1 VAAAAHVVRREI
13 FSNVL
18 IAELKTTGIRVERLE
33 AYHIQS
39 SMYHNDTLYRI
50 SHQKASGRAILRSTM
65 TLTRRAGLVL
75 LLILFG
81 AVSIASCQSD
91 ARLISQLRV
100 GNVPVHPLTHN
111 LEGATVAF
119 PEAFPMQVALYW
131 SSQDENPLAMIHA
144 LRAMGVP
151 FFVTRDLTQA
161 LGHKLII
168 IYPNVDPKTF
178 TSDEIQELTQH
189 VRAGGSIFAVDVLAG
204 ALKPLFGFRD
214 SVASR
219 RRYRVDFAP
228 NSDPALRYLNRPEE
242 QSVPLGNTK
251 YTDIFWTNGYTPGAN
266 AKVLA
271 RYEDGTAALLR
282 NAIGEGSTYLCGIS
296 YHEAVLRNQ
305 VNRDYDAERHY
316 VNNFE
321 PGADVWMLLLRA
333 WYESN
338 TPDGVRL
345 ASIPDGQDSVLLLSH
360 DVDWE
365 NSFAPMLDFAHMEIA
380 EHARSTF
387 FIQTK
392 YVSDANSV
400 SFFFGNDLA
409 YLDQIK
415 ALGFTV
421 GSHSIIHS
429 RAFNHFDLGDGT
441 ESFPLYQPRGTGFE
455 SATGA
460 TVFGEVRVSKQL
472 LDGNLPGQQTIFF
485 RAGHLRVPPS
495 LPEALIRTGYL
506 YDSSFTAD
514 DVLTHFPYALP
525 LGLDFDEDSGL
536 YEFPVTFEDEEK
548 PPLPERIDRAL
559 DVIRANAENQAINV
573 ILIHSNEAHVKLGAE
588 QMLLRE
594 LPHDV
599 TATDLQSYAEFW
611 RALEALRW
619 SVHPGPGANEVSVDV
634 AAGEPVSGATFEF
647 QRSIAAIEGC
657 AGARV
662 LPDHHRIVLPA
673 LKAQGAALFDV
684 HYSE

>member
-1 VAAAAHVVRREI
+1 MVTGGVKWGPRKFSLMCLLWRVSAFPDQVWAAGCINPRRLCITMIHLIELVIRSLVDREI
-13 FSNVL
+13 LRFSM
-18 IAELKTTGIRVERLE
+18 RL
-33 AYHIQS
+33 A
-39 SMYHNDTLYRI
+39 
-50 SHQKASGRAILRSTM
+50 KRAVALST
-65 TLTRRAGLVL
+65 VL
-75 LLILFG
+75 LG
-81 AVSIASCQSD
+81 AALGVSGQS
-91 ARLISQLRV
+91 AESMISRLHV
-100 GNVPVHPLTHN
+100 ADVPVYPLTHH
-111 LEGATVAF
+111 LEDPAAAY
-119 PEAFPMQVALYW
+119 PESFPMQVALYW
-131 SSQDENPLAMIHA
+131 SSQDENLLAMIHS
-144 LRAMGVP
+144 LREMGIP
-151 FFVTRDLTQA
+151 FFVTRDLNQA
-161 LGHKLII
+161 LRHKLVI

-178 TSDEIQELTQH
+178 TGADIQALTRH
-189 VRAGGSIFAVDVLAG
+189 VQDGGSIFAVDVLAG
-204 ALKPLFGFRD
+204 TLKPLFGFRD

-219 RRYRVDFAP
+219 RRYRVDFAA
-228 NSDPALRYLNRPEE
+228 NSDAILRYLNRPEE

-251 YTDIFWTNGYTPGAN
+251 YTDIFWTNGYTPEAN

-282 NAIGEGSTYLCGIS
+282 NAIGKGSTYLCGIS

-316 VNNFE
+316 VNTFE

-365 NSFAPMLDFAHMEIA
+365 NSFDPMLDFARMETA
-380 EHARSTF
+380 EHTRSTF

-400 SFFFGNDLA
+400 SFFFGKDLA
-409 YLDQIK
+409 DLQRIK

-429 RAFNHFDLGDGT
+429 RAFNHFELGDGT
-441 ESFPLYQPRGTGFE
+441 ERFPVYQPRGTGFE

-460 TVFGEVRVSKQL
+460 TVFGEVRVSKEL
-472 LDGNLPGQQTIFF
+472 LDGNVPGQHTIFF

-495 LPEALIRTGYL
+495 LPEALARTGYL
-506 YDSSFTAD
+506 FDSSFTAD

-548 PPLPERIDRAL
+548 PALPQRIDRAL

-573 ILIHSNEAHVKLGAE
+573 ILIHSNEAHVKLAAE

-594 LPHDV
+594 LPPDV
-599 TATDLQSYAEFW
+599 TATDLQGYAEFW
-611 RALEALRW
+611 RGLEGLRW
-619 SVHPGPGANEVSVDV
+619 SVHPGSGPSEASIVV
-634 AAGEPVSGATFEF
+634 AATEPVNGATLEF
-647 QRSIAAIEGC
+647 QRPIATVDG
-657 AGARV
+657 GARL

-673 LKAQGAALFDV
+673 LKAQETASFEVRYA
-684 HYSE
+684 E

>member
-1 VAAAAHVVRREI
+1 MAPT
-13 FSNVL
+13 
-18 IAELKTTGIRVERLE
+18 K
-33 AYHIQS
+33 
-39 SMYHNDTLYRI
+39 
-50 SHQKASGRAILRSTM
+50 RAT
-65 TLTRRAGLVL
+65 L
-75 LLILFG
+75 LLSVILIG
-81 AVSIASCQSD
+81 AVFAAPGQTAESTFS
-91 ARLISQLRV
+91 RLHV
-100 GNVPVHPLTHN
+100 ADVPVHPLAHHSQDP
-111 LEGATVAF
+111 AAAF
-119 PEAFPMQVALYW
+119 PESFPMQVALYW
-131 SSQDENPLAMIHA
+131 SGQDENPLAMIHS
-144 LRAMGVP
+144 LREMGVP
-151 FFVTRDLTQA
+151 FFVTRDFDQA
-161 LGHKLII
+161 LRHKLVI

-178 TSDEIQELTQH
+178 TSAEIQALTRH
-189 VRAGGSIFAVDVLAG
+189 VEDGGSVFAVDVLAG

-228 NSDPALRYLNRPEE
+228 NSDEILRYLNRPEE

-251 YTDIFWTNGYTPGAN
+251 YTDIFWTNGYTADTK
-266 AKVLA
+266 ARVLA
-271 RYEDGTAALLR
+271 RYEDGSAALLR
-282 NAIGEGSTYLCGIS
+282 NATGKGSTYLCGIS
-296 YHEAVLRNQ
+296 YHEVVLRNQ

-365 NSFAPMLDFAHMEIA
+365 NSFAPMLDFSRMETA

-400 SFFFGNDLA
+400 SFFFGEDLA
-409 YLDQIK
+409 YLQQIK
-415 ALGFTV
+415 ALGFTI

-429 RAFNHFDLGDGT
+429 RAFNRFELGDGT
-441 ESFPLYQPRGTGFE
+441 ETFPLYQPRGTGFD

-460 TVFGEVRVSKQL
+460 TVFGEVRVSKEL
-472 LDGNLPGQQTIFF
+472 LDGNVPDQHTIFF

-495 LPEALIRTGYL
+495 LPEALQRTGYL
-506 YDSSFTAD
+506 FDSSFTAD

-573 ILIHSNEAHVKLGAE
+573 ILIHSNEAHVKLAAE
-588 QMLLRE
+588 QTLLRE
-594 LPHDV
+594 LPPDV
-599 TATDLQSYAEFW
+599 TAMDLQSYAEFW
-611 RALEALRW
+611 RGLEALRW
-619 SVHPGPGANEVSVDV
+619 SVHPGPGPNVVSIAV
-634 AAGEPVSGATFEF
+634 AAGEPVSGATLEF
-647 QRSIAAIEGC
+647 QRSIAAVDG
-657 AGARV
+657 GARL
-662 LPDHHRIVLPA
+662 LPDHHRIILPA
-673 LKAQGAALFDV
+673 LKAQESASVDV
-684 HYSE
+684 HYAE

>member
-1 VAAAAHVVRREI
+1 M
-13 FSNVL
+13 
-18 IAELKTTGIRVERLE
+18 TT
-33 AYHIQS
+33 IQ
-39 SMYHNDTLYRI
+39 
-50 SHQKASGRAILRSTM
+50 RAI
-65 TLTRRAGLVL
+65 VL
-75 LLILFG
+75 LSLGLFG
-81 AVSIASCQSD
+81 AAFVAWGQSPETMIS
-91 ARLISQLRV
+91 RLHV
-100 GNVPVHPLTHN
+100 GDVPVHPLVHH
-111 LEGATVAF
+111 LDDPAAAY
-119 PEAFPMQVALYW
+119 PESFPMQVALYW

-151 FFVTRDLTQA
+151 FFVTRDIDQA
-161 LGHKLII
+161 LRHKLII

-178 TSDEIQELTQH
+178 SSTEIQALTQH
-189 VRAGGSIFAVDVLAG
+189 VQDGGSIFAVDVLAG

-214 SVASR
+214 AVASR
-219 RRYRVDFAP
+219 RRYRVDFTP
-228 NSDPALRYLNRPEE
+228 NTDVILRYLNRPEE

-251 YTDIFWTNGYTPGAN
+251 YTDIFWTNGYTPDAN
-266 AKVLA
+266 AKIIA

-282 NAIGEGSTYLCGIS
+282 KEVGKGSTYLCGIS

-380 EHARSTF
+380 EHTRSTF

-400 SFFFGNDLA
+400 SFFFGQDLA
-409 YLDQIK
+409 YLQQIK
-415 ALGFTV
+415 ALGFTI

-429 RAFNHFDLGDGT
+429 RAFNHFDLGSGT
-441 ESFPLYQPRGTGFE
+441 ETFPLYQPRGTGFE

-460 TVFGEVRVSKQL
+460 TVFGEIRVSKEL
-472 LDGNLPGQQTIFF
+472 LDGNVPGQHTIFF

-495 LPEALIRTGYL
+495 LPEALARTDYL
-506 YDSSFTAD
+506 FDSSFTAD

-548 PPLPERIDRAL
+548 PPLPERIDHAL

-573 ILIHSNEAHVKLGAE
+573 ILIHSNEAHVKLAAE
-588 QMLLRE
+588 ETLLRE
-594 LPHDV
+594 LPPDV

-611 RALEALRW
+611 RGLEALRW
-619 SVHPGPGANEVSVDV
+619 SVHPGQGSNEVTV
-634 AAGEPVSGATFEF
+634 ALTAGEPVSGATLEF
-647 QRSIAAIEGC
+647 QRPIASIDGC
-657 AGARV
+657 AGAR
-662 LPDHHRIVLPA
+662 LLADHHRIVLPA
-673 LKAQGAALFDV
+673 LKAQESTTLDLRYA
-684 HYSE
+684 E

>member
-1 VAAAAHVVRREI
+1 MSVV
-13 FSNVL
+13 SL
-18 IAELKTTGIRVERLE
+18 GT
-33 AYHIQS
+33 
-39 SMYHNDTLYRI
+39 I
-50 SHQKASGRAILRSTM
+50 SPASG
-65 TLTRRAGLVL
+65 
-75 LLILFG
+75 
-81 AVSIASCQSD
+81 QSAD
-91 ARLISQLRV
+91 SMISRLHV
-100 GNVPVHPLTHN
+100 ADVPVHPLTHHSQDP
-111 LEGATVAF
+111 AAAF
-119 PEAFPMQVALYW
+119 PESFPMQVALYW
-131 SSQDENPLAMIHA
+131 SDQDENLLAMIHS
-144 LRAMGVP
+144 LREMGVP
-151 FFVTRDLTQA
+151 FFVTRDINQA
-161 LGHKLII
+161 LRHKLVI

-178 TSDEIQELTQH
+178 TSAEIQALTQH
-189 VRAGGSIFAVDVLAG
+189 VQGGGSIFAVDVLAG

-228 NSDPALRYLNRPEE
+228 NSDVILRYLNRPEE
-242 QSVPLGNTK
+242 QSVPLGNKK
-251 YTDIFWTNGYTPGAN
+251 YANIFWTNGFTPDAN
-266 AKVLA
+266 TKVLA

-282 NAIGEGSTYLCGIS
+282 NTTGKGSTYLCGIS

-316 VNNFE
+316 VNSFE

-365 NSFAPMLDFAHMEIA
+365 NSFAPMLDFARMETA
-380 EHARSTF
+380 EHTRSTF

-400 SFFFGNDLA
+400 SFFFGKNLA
-409 YLDQIK
+409 YLQQIK
-415 ALGFTV
+415 ALGFTI

-429 RAFNHFDLGDGT
+429 RAFNRFELGDGT
-441 ESFPLYQPRGTGFE
+441 ETFPLYQPRGTGFD

-460 TVFGEVRVSKQL
+460 TVFGEVRVSKEL
-472 LDGNLPGQQTIFF
+472 LDGNVRDQHAIFF

-495 LPEALIRTGYL
+495 LPEALVRTGYL
-506 YDSSFTAD
+506 FDSSFTAD

-548 PPLPERIDRAL
+548 PPLPQRIDRAL

-573 ILIHSNEAHVKLGAE
+573 ILIHSNEAHIKLAAE
-588 QMLLRE
+588 QTLLRE
-594 LPHDV
+594 LPPDV

-611 RALEALRW
+611 RGLEALRW
-619 SVHPGPGANEVSVDV
+619 SVHPGSGPNVVSIAV
-634 AAGEPVSGATFEF
+634 AAGEPVSGATLEF
-647 QRSIAAIEGC
+647 QRSIAAVDG
-657 AGARV
+657 GARP
-662 LPDHHRIVLPA
+662 LPDRHRIILPA
-673 LKAQGAALFDV
+673 LKARESASFDV
-684 HYSE
+684 HYAE